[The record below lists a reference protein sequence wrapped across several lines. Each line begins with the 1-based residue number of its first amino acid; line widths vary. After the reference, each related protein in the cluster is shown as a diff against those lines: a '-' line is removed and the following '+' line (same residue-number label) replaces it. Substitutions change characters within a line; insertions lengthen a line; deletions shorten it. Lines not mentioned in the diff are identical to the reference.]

1 MADWGLI
8 PFWAK
13 NAKMALST
21 INAEAESAAM
31 APAFREA
38 FKRTAAAWRRP
49 MPFMSGKRSMRRR
62 SSRL

>member
-38 FKRTAAAWRRP
+38 LKRTVAAWRRP
-49 MPFMSGKRSMRRR
+49 MP
-62 SSRL
+62 L